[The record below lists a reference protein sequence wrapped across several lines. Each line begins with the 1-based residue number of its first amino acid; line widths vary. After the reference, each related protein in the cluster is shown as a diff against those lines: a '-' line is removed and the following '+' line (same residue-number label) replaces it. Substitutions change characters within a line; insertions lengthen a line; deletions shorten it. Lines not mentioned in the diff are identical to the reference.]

1 MSRRMPTR
9 YSVLTRMRGVRRL
22 AILVVAPLMALAVYG
37 LQRLTGRPW
46 PPDSVLE
53 YLPVLI
59 GLINLAGLMAIVAF
73 SWLEPRLVALQVR
86 RKLSRSGFASVTRVS
101 WSADYPV
108 GEAVFSAVD
117 TTDDDQP
124 VTIEASWCYQRLLIT
139 VSERKEDQ

>member
-1 MSRRMPTR
+1 MSRRMPPR

-53 YLPVLI
+53 YLPVLVGLI
-59 GLINLAGLMAIVAF
+59 GLAGWMSIIAF
-73 SWLEPRLVALQVR
+73 SWLEPRLVVLQVR
-86 RKLSRSGFASVTRVS
+86 RRLSHSGFASVTRVS
-101 WSADYPV
+101 GSADYPV
-108 GEAVFSAVD
+108 GEVVFSAVD

-124 VTIEASWCYQRLLIT
+124 VTIEASWCYQHLLIT
-139 VSERKEDQ
+139 VHERKEDQ